1 MNEKTQSEIAAEF
14 AERRLVSA
22 VASSI
27 RHVVLSGDADAFIWA
42 SVARIVSRPMI
53 ASSAEN
59 E

>member
-1 MNEKTQSEIAAEF
+1 MNEKTQSEIDAEF

-22 VASSI
+22 AASSI

-42 SVARIVSRPMI
+42 SVARIVSRSAI
-53 ASSAEN
+53 ASGAKN